1 MLHLLQMACR
11 SLFRQKRRSIL
22 IAAGIAVGSAS
33 VVLVTAMGT
42 AGRGLIDGELDQLGI
57 NSIVISAADSSHSL
71 ALPQLEQLRQ
81 ESVVAAA
88 APVSVQ
94 MTSVAM
100 AGQEG
105 SMVVWGVDDQA
116 QEVVSMTLLY
126 GRMLNQVD
134 IRSQNPVCVVD
145 RQTAQKFYQRDNIV
159 GKTLRVTVGGVPLE
173 LEVVGVVATGG
184 ALLQE
189 VMGELPGF
197 LYLPYPFLV
206 SGEESQFQKIL
217 VRLKEPVEL
226 EAGLDLATCL
236 GQRQGDRSAYQAE
249 NLSQQKETLD
259 SIMTIITWILG
270 AIAAVS
276 LLVSG
281 LGIATVMLMTVGE
294 RTREIGVKKALGA
307 PSSSIL
313 IEFLSEAVLL
323 SCLGSVIG
331 VLIGTAAVAAGSI
344 LFTGTPFSFSVP
356 WGILVG
362 VPIAS
367 AVLGGIFGAYPAQK
381 AANYSPM
388 EALRRGE

>member
-1 MLHLLQMACR
+1 M
-11 SLFRQKRRSIL
+11 
-22 IAAGIAVGSAS
+22 
-33 VVLVTAMGT
+33 
-42 AGRGLIDGELDQLGI
+42 
-57 NSIVISAADSSHSL
+57 
-71 ALPQLEQLRQ
+71 
-81 ESVVAAA
+81 
-88 APVSVQ
+88 
-94 MTSVAM
+94 
-100 AGQEG
+100 
-105 SMVVWGVDDQA
+105 
-116 QEVVSMTLLY
+116 
-126 GRMLNQVD
+126 
-134 IRSQNPVCVVD
+134 
-145 RQTAQKFYQRDNIV
+145 
-159 GKTLRVTVGGVPLE
+159 
-173 LEVVGVVATGG
+173 
-184 ALLQE
+184 
-189 VMGELPGF
+189 
-197 LYLPYPFLV
+197 
-206 SGEESQFQKIL
+206 
-217 VRLKEPVEL
+217 EL

-331 VLIGTAAVAAGSI
+331 VLMGTVAVAAGSV
-344 LFTGTPFSFSVP
+344 LFTGTLFSFTAP
-356 WGILVG
+356 WGVLVG

-367 AVLGGIFGAYPAQK
+367 AALGGIFGAYPAQK
-381 AANYSPM
+381 AARYSPM